1 MLHDDLSTGQ
11 GNFFKRVFTRLGL
24 MMCIG
29 MLLVAAFAWQIMQH
43 WLSDYNVE
51 QLRNSAHLA
60 TRVVAGSWSESSA
73 SLQEGCLQIKN
84 DTGLRTTVILPDG
97 DVIADSDAPAKSMAN
112 HSDRPEVIEALQ
124 GRIGVNRRLSAS
136 VGHSFVY
143 VAAPLIIDGA
153 TVAIVRIAAPF
164 EDLARRE
171 RVIWQLIAAGLC
183 VALPL
188 ALMIAWF
195 MSRGL
200 AAPIQ
205 RVGAWANRLGRGDLA
220 TRLEVEG
227 DDEIRQVAAA
237 LDRMRRNLSDRIQEA
252 HQQRRDLAI
261 TIGTLEEGVIA
272 VNQEGIVLL
281 VNPAAIRILGIAHSL
296 VGGPIVEQIPDRGL
310 RRLWEE
316 TTSSGSKEVRREII
330 LTSNGVA
337 RTVDAL
343 IIHVV
348 DTETPI
354 AWLMCLRDITAI
366 AKSVAM
372 KSDFVANASHE
383 LRTPVA
389 AIRAAVDTLREPGL
403 DANAQA
409 RFMAMID
416 RNLMRLQALTDDL
429 MNLSKVESVNIELN
443 YSTFDLE
450 EVYAGLRATF
460 GQVLSAK
467 QATFTMKSD
476 VGPIHTDQRWL
487 ELILK
492 NLIDNAVKFIPEG
505 GRIKLSCRR
514 EDKFAVFEVEDD
526 GCGIPME
533 DIDRVF
539 ERFYQDDR
547 SRGMN
552 QGGTGLGLA
561 IVKHAVNAM
570 QGKVAIRSKV
580 GEGTVVS
587 FQIPAFA
594 ENSVGA
600 EIDARDSGGS

>member
-1 MLHDDLSTGQ
+1 MLHDDLTTGK
-11 GNFFKRVFTRLGL
+11 GSFFKRVFTRLGL
-24 MMCIG
+24 MLCIG

-43 WLSDYNVE
+43 WLSDYTVE

-60 TRVVAGSWSESSA
+60 TRVMARSWPESA
-73 SLQEGCLQIKN
+73 AALQENCSLIKN

-97 DVIADSDAPAKSMAN
+97 EVIADSDAQAKSMAN

-124 GRIGVNRRLSAS
+124 GRTGVNRRLSAS

-143 VAAPLIIDGA
+143 VAVPLIVDGA
-153 TVAIVRIAAPF
+153 TVAIVRVAAPS

-171 RVIWQLIAAGLC
+171 RAIWQLIAAGLC

-188 ALMIAWF
+188 ALIIAWF

-205 RVGAWANRLGRGDLA
+205 RVGAWANRLGRGDLSM
-220 TRLEVEG
+220 RLEVQG

-237 LDRMRRNLSDRIQEA
+237 LDRMRRSLSDRIQEA

-272 VNQEGIVLL
+272 VNQDGIVLL
-281 VNPAAIRILGIAHSL
+281 VNPAATRILGIAHSL

-316 TTSSGSKEVRREII
+316 TTSSGSNEVRREII
-330 LTSNGVA
+330 LTSNGAA

-389 AIRAAVDTLREPGL
+389 AIRAAVDTLREPGI
-403 DANAQA
+403 DADARS

-416 RNLMRLQALTDDL
+416 RNLNRLQALTDDL
-429 MNLSKVESVNIELN
+429 MNLSKVESVDIELT

-450 EVYAGLRATF
+450 EVYAAMRATF
-460 GQVLSAK
+460 GEVLNAK
-467 QATFTMKSD
+467 HATISMTSD

-492 NLIDNAVKFIPEG
+492 NLVDNAVKFIPDG
-505 GRIKLSCRR
+505 GSIKLSCRR
-514 EDKFAVFEVEDD
+514 EDKFAVFEVEDN
-526 GCGIPME
+526 GCGIDME
-533 DIDRVF
+533 DLDRVF
-539 ERFYQDDR
+539 ERFYQVDKSR
-547 SRGMN
+547 SMN

-570 QGKVAIRSKV
+570 HGKVAIRSKV

-594 ENSVGA
+594 DSAYDAEN
-600 EIDARDSGGS
+600 DPHDSAGT

>member
-43 WLSDYNVE
+43 GLSDYNVE

-60 TRVVAGSWSESSA
+60 TQVVAGSWSESSA

-539 ERFYQDDR
+539 ERFYQVDR

-587 FQIPAFA
+587 FQIPAYA

-600 EIDARDSGGS
+600 EIDAHDSGGS

>member
-450 EVYAGLRATF
+450 EVYTNLRATF

-539 ERFYQDDR
+539 ERFYQVDR

>member
-153 TVAIVRIAAPF
+153 MVAIVRIAAPF

-539 ERFYQDDR
+539 ERFYQVDR

>member
-171 RVIWQLIAAGLC
+171 RVIWQIIAAGLC

>member
-539 ERFYQDDR
+539 ERFYQVDR